1 MEAAPLTLAHAH
13 ARNASLETQK
23 SNLIAASEEHDLAAG
38 EFASA
43 AKSTG
48 DTEALR
54 ILKLLEQHHQRLAE
68 LTKFPRAEIV
78 QPSLAN
84 SPSLSRHASI
94 SKPSSQPPSQPASIE
109 NDQVP
114 ALSTTQHPP
123 LPVKLPNRDI
133 GSSITS
139 NLASARGIP
148 SNRQRRGIQ
157 PPAQVTAQHAEGRV
171 LSPPRR
177 GRLGEQDVK
186 SSLDIRKRPTSASRL
201 AAKSDADS
209 LLPIRG
215 TSQAPAQSEDS
226 FSRFYATFEGLLSK
240 LSAPLAF
247 AGLPLVP
254 EDNSTP
260 SPQKEKLRFDHR
272 PPPPNEPDVTRLFS
286 KAALRAVRE
295 ENGPGGNGF
304 GGAESFYVVP
314 TTGGTISY
322 AGILNRTGRESRISE
337 GMIDEED
344 EFVDARETP
353 SSQPVSPGLL
363 KKRGLFAH
371 GNSKPVNTKTM
382 EELQLE
388 NEALRAIADDLSVR
402 LHRFEVNAQNSTMAL
417 HMSMRAF
424 HSPTTSAVS
433 PAMAGAQSSPTSKQS
448 AAGGSGAEEKLRELE
463 EVLQQRDKEK
473 DKLRRENEKLKGVV
487 ERYREKW
494 EKLKDG
500 ARERMASGGSK
511 GNGNGNGNGEG
522 VGREGS

>member
-1 MEAAPLTLAHAH
+1 M
-13 ARNASLETQK
+13 
-23 SNLIAASEEHDLAAG
+23 
-38 EFASA
+38 
-43 AKSTG
+43 
-48 DTEALR
+48 
-54 ILKLLEQHHQRLAE
+54 
-68 LTKFPRAEIV
+68 
-78 QPSLAN
+78 
-84 SPSLSRHASI
+84 
-94 SKPSSQPPSQPASIE
+94 
-109 NDQVP
+109 P
-114 ALSTTQHPP
+114 ALPTTQHPP
-123 LPVKLPNRDI
+123 LPVKLPNRDL

-177 GRLGEQDVK
+177 GRPSEQDPR
-186 SSLDIRKRPTSASRL
+186 SPMDIRTRPTSASRL
-201 AAKSDADS
+201 AAKSDLDALHS
-209 LLPIRG
+209 TKG
-215 TSQAPAQSEDS
+215 TAQTLTQPEDS

-247 AGLPLVP
+247 AGLPLAP
-254 EDNSTP
+254 EDNTTLTP
-260 SPQKEKLRFDHR
+260 NTEKSRHDHR
-272 PPPPNEPDVTRLFS
+272 APLTNEPDVTRLFS

-295 ENGPGGNGF
+295 EHGPGGAGF

-337 GMIDEED
+337 GMIDEDD

-363 KKRGLFAH
+363 KKRGLYAH

-433 PAMAGAQSSPTSKQS
+433 PVMATGPQSSHLHPQTTTKPSTATGAVVS
-448 AAGGSGAEEKLRELE
+448 GGGSASAAEEKLRELE
-463 EVLQQRDKEK
+463 EVLRQKDKEK
-473 DKLRRENEKLKGVV
+473 EKLKKENEKLKGVV

-500 ARERMASGGSK
+500 ARERMAGGK
-511 GNGNGNGNGEG
+511 VEG
-522 VGREGS
+522 LRDG